1 MSYDAREYWAT
12 RARKEGKKYVAY
24 KNREGAFNKQIE
36 VFTGWLEAIVPPGGK
51 LLDFGC
57 GVGRF
62 AEFASNWVTEYEGV
76 DITAEALEHA
86 PDLPNCNFT
95 HLESDKLPFPD
106 EHFDGVMAI
115 TVLQHIVSPEQFA
128 LWASELN
135 RVVRTGGYFF
145 VIDTPAPERKVKM
158 GFHMMWRTAEEISE
172 ALGASVVLKQE
183 VNAEFENSHYAFLAM
198 KHGIQE

>member
-1 MSYDAREYWAT
+1 MSDYDPRTYWAT
-12 RARKEGKKYVAY
+12 RASKEGKKYVAY
-24 KNREGAFNKQIE
+24 KNREGAFQNQIE
-36 VFTGWLEAIVPPGGK
+36 VFTGCLEAIIPRGGK

-62 AEFASNWVTEYEGV
+62 AEFASSWVSEYEGV
-76 DITAEALEHA
+76 DITAEALEYV

-95 HLESDKLPFPD
+95 YLGNDKLPFPD
-106 EHFDGVMAI
+106 DHFDGVIAI

-145 VIDTPAPERKVKM
+145 VIDTPAPERKVKK

-172 ALGASVVLKQE
+172 ALGANVVLTQS
-183 VNAEFENSHYAFLAM
+183 VTAEFKNSHYAFLAM
-198 KHGIQE
+198 KA